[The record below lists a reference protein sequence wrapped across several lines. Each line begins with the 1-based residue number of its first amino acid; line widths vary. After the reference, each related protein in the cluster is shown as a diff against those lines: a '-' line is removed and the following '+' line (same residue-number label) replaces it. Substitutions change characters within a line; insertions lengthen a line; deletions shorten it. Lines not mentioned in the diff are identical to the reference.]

1 MWRKLRTSA
10 VQGAAIRW
18 RLDSLLLLVMS
29 AQDYSRGDRRARCA
43 ARHTACV
50 VARRQDAIGQLG
62 RQFDGI
68 FFDTYSE
75 FYEDMRCGLH

>member
-1 MWRKLRTSA
+1 
-10 VQGAAIRW
+10 
-18 RLDSLLLLVMS
+18 MS